1 MENYIVYVGYLT
13 LILYSYLFVF
23 FFFVESVTKNSEEDL
38 EIQNCLL
45 EKETQIQDV
54 FYKLNE
60 SSDKANSNAVSS

>member
-13 LILYSYLFVF
+13 LILYSYLFG

>member
-13 LILYSYLFVF
+13 LILYSYLFV

>member
-13 LILYSYLFVF
+13 LILYSYFGF
-23 FFFVESVTKNSEEDL
+23 FYLVESVMKYIEEDP
-38 EIQNCLL
+38 EIQNSLL

-60 SSDKANSNAVSS
+60 SSDNVNSNTASS

>member
-13 LILYSYLFVF
+13 LILYSYLV
-23 FFFVESVTKNSEEDL
+23 FFVESVTKNSEEDP

-45 EKETQIQDV
+45 EKVTQIQDV

>member
-13 LILYSYLFVF
+13 LILYSYFGF
-23 FFFVESVTKNSEEDL
+23 FYLVESVIKYIEEDP
-38 EIQNCLL
+38 EIQNSLL

-60 SSDKANSNAVSS
+60 SSDNVNSNAASS